1 MTGAESGIGRRR
13 RAALESSSAEY
24 VERRKRIFDAAA
36 DAFYAHGYS
45 RTRFDDIARR
55 ADMDRASL
63 YYYVGSK
70 SDLFEAIAMTP
81 AEMNVAEIEKI
92 ANSHESPDVKLR
104 TAVINLMQSFTETFP
119 RLYVYIREYG
129 RQIELGHKRDSRMT
143 SIQQRYDAAFESIL
157 ADGISL
163 GLFSSDLP
171 TRELGYSI
179 VGMIAWTNV
188 WYRPGATISGE
199 ELGAGL
205 AEFVLN
211 GLRQPGQRRSAA
223 SRARHPGEA
232 LHGDKV
238 KAR

>member
-13 RAALESSSAEY
+13 RVALQSSSAEY

-45 RTRFDDIARR
+45 KTSFDDIAQR

-70 SDLFEAIAMTP
+70 SDLFEAIAMAP

-104 TAVINLMQSFTETFP
+104 TAVINLMHSFTETFP

-157 ADGISL
+157 SEGISL
-163 GLFSSDLP
+163 GIFSPILP

-199 ELGAGL
+199 ELGTGL

-211 GLRQPGQRRSAA
+211 GLRPGQRHPAT
-223 SRARHPGEA
+223 SRARRSTGA
-232 LHGDKV
+232 LRSERV
-238 KAR
+238 SAT